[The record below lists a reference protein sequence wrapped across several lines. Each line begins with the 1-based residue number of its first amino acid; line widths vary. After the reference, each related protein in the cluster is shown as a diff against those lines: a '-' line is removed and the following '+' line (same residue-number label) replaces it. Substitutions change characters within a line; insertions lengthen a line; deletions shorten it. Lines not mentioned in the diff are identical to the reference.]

1 MFAGGEQHVYENPT
15 VNSRSPSEISNRQP
29 TTTYEELDLER
40 ISPPAE
46 IHDYSEIRY
55 A

>member
-1 MFAGGEQHVYENPT
+1 MFAGGEQHVYENPS
-15 VNSRSPSEISNRQP
+15 VNSPPLSAIIKRQP

-40 ISPPAE
+40 SSPPAE

>member
-1 MFAGGEQHVYENPT
+1 MFAGGEQHVYENPPI
-15 VNSRSPSEISNRQP
+15 NSPPLSEINRQP

-40 ISPPAE
+40 SSPPGE